1 MTKKLYDLDSHLQ
14 SFQGRVLACKEQD
27 GTYGIVL
34 DQTAFFP
41 PGGGQ
46 AADTGTLHGIPVMD
60 VSEQEQ
66 CIVHWLMAP
75 IAVGT
80 EVIGLIDWDTRFRR
94 MQNHSGEHI
103 VSGLIHQLYGYDNV
117 GFHMGSQAITID
129 YNGVLTAEEV
139 KRIERLANEAVVKN
153 VAVSARYPS
162 PEELEGMTYRSK
174 LALTENIRIVSIE
187 GYDICACCAPHVS
200 HTGEIGL
207 IKLLDCSPH
216 KKGVRINM
224 LCGYPALEDYQK
236 KFEQVLAISKRL
248 SSKPDGVSAAVEQLL
263 RSYEEAKQALS
274 SAYRELAQAKIQA
287 IPQTEGNLILFEE
300 GWDPATL
307 RDLVNAGMQ
316 RCSGI
321 CAAFSEEEGA
331 YRYVLGSNCVDV
343 SALGKEM
350 NQALHGRGGGSAS
363 MIQGSVQSTKGEIE
377 AFFAMK

>member
-129 YNGVLTAEEV
+129 YNGVLTAEDV

-162 PEELEGMTYRSK
+162 PEEMEGMTYRSK

-224 LCGYPALEDYQK
+224 LCGYSALEDYQK

-263 RSYEEAKQALS
+263 RSYEETKQALS

-343 SALGKEM
+343 SALGREM
-350 NQALHGRGGGSAS
+350 NQVLHGRGGGSAS